1 MTVVRKVFRNRNFI
15 LILAIVLGLA
25 IGENGASITQS
36 AVVPLLALVMTLSM
50 SGMTNREF
58 SSIRTMP
65 RRILAVLLLNYVIT
79 GGVLLL
85 LGWWLIDDAEIWAG
99 LIVLAA
105 VPPAIASV
113 PWSYMLGGDT
123 LFSLIALMAS
133 YLVALVITP
142 VVMMIFLGLTSY
154 NPIELFILLGQ
165 LIVLPIIISRILI
178 ITKVTGHIMKWRNI
192 VVNWSFFIVIFTVI
206 GLNRQAFFTE
216 PDVLLRLSIIAIMS
230 SFGLSYVIEYGAK
243 KFHIK
248 QETVISLIL
257 VGTMKNFGLASGILL
272 ALLSGRA
279 AIPASIMVIF
289 FVLLPL
295 WLGVHFKKKT

>member
-1 MTVVRKVFRNRNFI
+1 MTIIRKIFRNRNFI
-15 LILAIVLGLA
+15 LILAIVLGLTV
-25 IGENGASITQS
+25 GERGAFITRS

-50 SGMTNREF
+50 SGMTTREF
-58 SSIRTMP
+58 ASIRAMP
-65 RRILAVLLLNYVIT
+65 RRILVALLLNYVVT

-99 LIVLAA
+99 LVVLAA

-133 YLVALVITP
+133 YLVALLLTP
-142 VVMMIFLGLTSY
+142 VVMMIFLGVTSY
-154 NPIELFILLGQ
+154 NPIELLILLGQ
-165 LIVLPIIISRILI
+165 LIVLPIVISRILI
-178 ITKVTGHIMKWRNI
+178 VTRVAGHIVRWRNT

-216 PDVLLRLSIIAIMS
+216 PDILLRLSIIAIVAT
-230 SFGLSYVIEYGAK
+230 FGLSYIIEYGARAL
-243 KFHIK
+243 HMK

-272 ALLSGRA
+272 ALFSGRA
-279 AIPASIMVIF
+279 AIPSSIMVVF
-289 FVLLPL
+289 FLSLTL
-295 WLGVHFKKKT
+295 WLGVHFRKKD

>member
-1 MTVVRKVFRNRNFI
+1 MMVVRKVFRNRNFI

-25 IGENGASITQS
+25 IGEKGASITQS

-50 SGMTNREF
+50 SGMTTREF
-58 SSIRTMP
+58 ASIRTMP
-65 RRILAVLLLNYVIT
+65 RRIFAVLLLNYVIT

-105 VPPAIASV
+105 VPPAVASV

-142 VVMMIFLGLTSY
+142 LVMMIFLGLTSY

-178 ITKVTGHIMKWRNI
+178 VTKAAGYIMKWRNV

-216 PDVLLRLSIIAIMS
+216 PDILLRLSIIAVMA
-230 SFGLSYVIEYGAK
+230 SFGLSYIIEYSARAL
-243 KFHIK
+243 HIK
-248 QETVISLIL
+248 QETVVSLIL

-272 ALLSGRA
+272 ALFSGRA
-279 AIPASIMVIF
+279 TIPSSIMVIF

>member
-1 MTVVRKVFRNRNFI
+1 MMIVRKVFRNRNFI

-25 IGENGASITQS
+25 IGEQGASLTQS

-50 SGMTNREF
+50 SGMTTREF
-58 SSIRTMP
+58 ASIRTMP
-65 RRILAVLLLNYVIT
+65 RRILVALLLNYVVT
-79 GGVLLL
+79 SGVFLL

-105 VPPAIASV
+105 VPPAIAAV
-113 PWSYMLGGDT
+113 PWSYILGGDT

-133 YLVALVITP
+133 YLVALVLTP
-142 VVMMIFLGLTSY
+142 VVMMIFLGVTSY
-154 NPIELFILLGQ
+154 NPIELLILLGQ
-165 LIVLPIIISRILI
+165 LIVLPIIISRVLI
-178 ITKVTGHIMKWRNI
+178 ATGVTGRIVRWRNT

-216 PDVLLRLSIIAIMS
+216 PDILLRLSIIAVVA
-230 SFGLSYVIEYGAK
+230 SFGLSYVIEYGARAL
-243 KFHIK
+243 HIK

-272 ALLSGRA
+272 ALFSSRA
-279 AIPASIMVIF
+279 AIPSSIMVVF
-289 FVLLPL
+289 FLLLSL
-295 WLGVHFKKKT
+295 WLGVHFKKKA